1 MNMQIK
7 KIYLAGPIPT
17 QNNWRENIT
26 KDLLKINN
34 DLIIFNPEEFENT
47 YSPATIVNYDKSII
61 IKCDLL
67 IADITRLSAGTSM
80 EILFAWQNNIP
91 VMLIANKEINNPWLI
106 YHSSF
111 IVRNHLDLC

>member
-1 MNMQIK
+1 MICF
-7 KIYLAGPIPT
+7 L
-17 QNNWRENIT
+17 
-26 KDLLKINN
+26 NN